1 MNEDETSS
9 AQLLLLRELSE
20 RQESIDRRLSAIEA
34 AHLETWRKYEAADAG
49 YRSELSGYKQELVAH
64 ALGRN
69 LSAAA
74 RIVILLLLLYVA
86 YRVS

>member
-1 MNEDETSS
+1 MNEEETST
-9 AQLLLLRELSE
+9 AQLLLLRELAE
-20 RQESIDRRLSAIEA
+20 RQESIERRLSAIEA
-34 AHLETWRKYEAADAG
+34 AHLETWRKYDAADAG
-49 YRSELSGYKQELVAH
+49 YRNELSGYKQELVTH

-74 RIVILLLLLYVA
+74 RIVLLLLLLYVA